1 MKRIKMSIFKRM
13 QNFLYLPDGEL
24 FWTSATLTI
33 PQKLHNLYL
42 MICCWFRGVK
52 YEKKVICNTSRGYTL
67 PWHGQM
73 LRYDD
78 GCLVRDWHGYAEYY
92 DIDTGEFIR
101 SVKANLYDYPT
112 IKGYCPSKHLQGLS
126 FKDGKFDY
134 AYFGNRGKDVMHI
147 IDVESGMIKHH
158 FSYIDFCES
167 HWKSWE
173 AEGLQH
179 GLDGGLVIGI
189 SVKTKFFSRHLGA
202 ILNYT
207 HKV

>member
-1 MKRIKMSIFKRM
+1 MKRIKMSIFKRV
-13 QNFLYLPDGEL
+13 QNFIELPGGEI

-33 PQKLHNLYL
+33 PQKIKRWWNKDKSK
-42 MICCWFRGVK
+42 M
-52 YEKKVICNTSRGYTL
+52 CNTSRGYTL

-92 DIDTGEFIR
+92 DIDTGKLIR
-101 SVKANLYDYPT
+101 SIKADLYDYPT

-134 AYFGNRGKDVMHI
+134 AYFGNRGKDTMYV
-147 IDVESGMIKHH
+147 IDIETGMIKHH
-158 FSYIDFCES
+158 FLYCDFKKWY
-167 HWKSWE
+167 WKSWE
-173 AEGLQH
+173 AEGIQYNLH
-179 GLDGGLVIGI
+179 GELVIGI
-189 SVKTKFFSRHLGA
+189 SVKTIFGA